1 MAGFKFRLQSF
12 LNVKEKVEEQKKLEY
27 GKALNKLEEEKN
39 AKIMLQNEK
48 NSVIDSLKNRMS
60 NVLNPLELQRYN
72 HYIKLLKNKIRNQDI
87 VIEIAEKEAEKKR
100 TELVKVM
107 QERKML
113 DILKDKDRF
122 EYFKEQQRAEQK
134 IVDEIVSY
142 QFNNKG

>member
-39 AKIMLQNEK
+39 VKIMLQNEK
-48 NSVIDSLKNRMS
+48 TSVIDSLKNRMS
-60 NVLNPLELQRYN
+60 NTLNPLELQRYN